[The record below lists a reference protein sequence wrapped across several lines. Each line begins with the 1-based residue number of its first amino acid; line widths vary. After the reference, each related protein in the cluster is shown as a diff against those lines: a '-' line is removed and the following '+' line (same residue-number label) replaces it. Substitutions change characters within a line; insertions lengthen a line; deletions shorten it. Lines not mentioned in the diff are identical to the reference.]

1 MQRFCV
7 AVNRDLIEFA
17 SLGGRMMFYL
27 GYAKL
32 LSGVEYPCT
41 DEHRCPMY
49 KDMSALSKQM
59 VVPSTSPAYS
69 GGDHEAAPLMFIL
82 TIFPACLCNFAEDD
96 R

>member
-1 MQRFCV
+1 M
-7 AVNRDLIEFA
+7 A

-41 DEHRCPMY
+41 EKRCGPMY
-49 KDMSALSKQM
+49 KDTPALSKQM
-59 VVPSTSPAYS
+59 VVPLTSPAYS
-69 GGDHEAAPLMFIL
+69 GGDHEATALMFIL
-82 TIFPACLCNFAEDD
+82 TIFPACPCSFAVNG